1 MLNIGLADYYLD
13 NWHANHYPQFLREA
27 AARWGY
33 DVKIA
38 QAFGIL
44 DRPPQ
49 GGRPPKGGLST
60 REWCR
65 ERNIAPA
72 GSMEELVGSVDAI
85 MVIAADDSSWHEQVA
100 ELPLKS
106 GKPVFVD
113 KTFAHSLAAGKR
125 MFALAEEHHTPVFT
139 ASAQRYCQDILDWQK
154 EHAGWRG
161 QPEGPRFVST
171 VGPHSLDNYAVHQ
184 LEPILALMGP
194 GVKRLKAFAVGSA
207 VTQLILDYGDGRLAS
222 FMQTPQPWAEFNFM
236 VSDGETGKRL
246 ISDDGSFY
254 HHLMKAILDFFVHGI
269 CPVAKEETLEILAM
283 IDTAREARRH
293 PDTWFPIAY

>member
-1 MLNIGLADYYLD
+1 MLNIGFADYYLD

-27 AARWGY
+27 AVRWGY
-33 DVKIA
+33 DVKIT

-44 DRPPQ
+44 DRPPE
-49 GGRPPKGGLST
+49 GGIST
-60 REWCR
+60 QEWCR

-72 GSMEELVGSVDAI
+72 GSMEELVRNADAI

-125 MFALAEEHHTPVFT
+125 MFAMAEEHNTPVFT
-139 ASAQRYCQDILDWQK
+139 SSAQRYCQDILDWQK
-154 EHAGWRG
+154 EH
-161 QPEGPRFVST
+161 PERPRFVST
-171 VGPHSLDNYAVHQ
+171 VGPHSLANYAVHQ

-246 ISDDGSFY
+246 ISDDRNFY
-254 HHLMKAILDFFVHGI
+254 HNLMKAILDFFVTGET
-269 CPVAKEETLEILAM
+269 PVPHEETLEILAI
-283 IDTAREARRH
+283 IDAARAARQR
-293 PDTWFPIAY
+293 PDTWLDIEK

>member
-1 MLNIGLADYYLD
+1 MLNIGFADYYLD

-27 AARWGY
+27 AVRWGY
-33 DVKIA
+33 DVKIT

-44 DRPPQ
+44 DRPPE
-49 GGRPPKGGLST
+49 GGIST
-60 REWCR
+60 QEWCR

-72 GSMEELVGSVDAI
+72 GSMEELVRNVDAI
-85 MVIAADDSSWHEQVA
+85 MVIAADDSSWHEQAA

-125 MFALAEEHHTPVFT
+125 MFALAEEYHTPVFSS
-139 ASAQRYCQDILDWQK
+139 SAQRYCQDILDWQK
-154 EHAGWRG
+154 EH
-161 QPEGPRFVST
+161 PERPRFVST
-171 VGPHSLDNYAVHQ
+171 VGPHSLANYAVHQ
-184 LEPILALMGP
+184 LEPIVALMGP
-194 GVKRLKAFAVGSA
+194 GVKRVKAFAVGSA

-246 ISDDGSFY
+246 ISDDRNFY
-254 HHLMKAILDFFVHGI
+254 HNLMRAILDFFVTGET
-269 CPVAKEETLEILAM
+269 PVPHEETLEILAI
-283 IDTAREARRH
+283 IDAARAARQR
-293 PDTWFPIAY
+293 PDTWLDIEK

>member
-1 MLNIGLADYYLD
+1 MLNIGFADWYLD

-33 DVKIA
+33 DVKIT

-49 GGRPPKGGLST
+49 GGIST
-60 REWCR
+60 QEWCR

-72 GSMEELVGSVDAI
+72 GSMEELVRNADAI
-85 MVIAADDSSWHEQVA
+85 MVIAADDSSWHEQAA

-125 MFALAEEHHTPVFT
+125 MFTLAEEHNTPVFT
-139 ASAQRYCQDILDWQK
+139 SSAQRYCQDILDWRK
-154 EHAGWRG
+154 EH
-161 QPEGPRFVST
+161 PERPRFVST
-171 VGPHSLDNYAVHQ
+171 VGPHSLANYAVHQ

-246 ISDDGSFY
+246 ISDDRNFY
-254 HHLMKAILDFFVHGI
+254 HNLMKAILDFFVTGET
-269 CPVAKEETLEILAM
+269 PVPHEETLGILAI
-283 IDTAREARRH
+283 IDAARAARQR
-293 PDTWFPIAY
+293 PDTWFDIEK